1 MSDQSSNPPVPNG
14 ADPAPARRSLREV
27 AESVYDDLLDA
38 DSGSSETS
46 AEQSIDGDGRPRDAS
61 GRFVAKD
68 QATEPGVA
76 DDPVPAPTDESP
88 RDGEQPQPAPAQPGS
103 SIEAPAHWAADD
115 RAAFKE
121 LPPKGQE
128 LFLKRYSAIERD
140 YTQKTQAAAQAVNFA
155 QTLAP
160 VFQNPHMAE
169 SLRSAGVGPSEAINQ
184 WGQFHMGI
192 INPDPQVR
200 LATVQEIARRAQ
212 IDPAALA
219 PGRPGPGAPLSPEAL
234 KDPALKFFAEQV
246 GKLQQE
252 IVSNRQQ
259 LQGVQ
264 NQWAAR
270 QADEAQ
276 RMTQWQVD
284 TFADEKDA
292 RGQPLRPYFD
302 RVVGEIMLL
311 YRGDPQNFDMGKAY
325 QRACYM
331 NESVRE
337 EMQQAGRQIADQQ
350 ASNQRAA
357 LAARSNLKGRTTP
370 VSAPN
375 GAGGDKRSLRE
386 TLEAAADEAGF
397 N

>member
-1 MSDQSSNPPVPNG
+1 
-14 ADPAPARRSLREV
+14 
-27 AESVYDDLLDA
+27 
-38 DSGSSETS
+38 
-46 AEQSIDGDGRPRDAS
+46 
-61 GRFVAKD
+61 
-68 QATEPGVA
+68 
-76 DDPVPAPTDESP
+76 
-88 RDGEQPQPAPAQPGS
+88 
-103 SIEAPAHWAADD
+103 
-115 RAAFKE
+115 

-128 LFLKRYSAIERD
+128 LFLKRYGAIERD

-169 SLRSAGVGPSEAINQ
+169 SLRMAGVAPSEAINQ
-184 WGQFHMGI
+184 WGQFHLGI
-192 INPDPQVR
+192 VHPDPQVR

-219 PGRPGPGAPLSPEAL
+219 TGRSGPTVPPEAL
-234 KDPALKFFAEQV
+234 KDPAIKFFADQV

-252 IVSNRQQ
+252 ILTNRQQ

-284 TFADEKDA
+284 SFADEKDA
-292 RGQPLRPYFD
+292 KGQPAHPYFD
-302 RVVGEIMLL
+302 RVIGEIMLL
-311 YRGDPQNFDMGKAY
+311 YRGDPENFDMGKAY
-325 QRACYM
+325 QRACIL
-331 NESVRE
+331 NDSVRE
-337 EMQQAGRQIADQQ
+337 EMQRAGRQVADQQ

-370 VSAPN
+370 VTTPN
-375 GAGGDKRSLRE
+375 GTGEKRSLRE
-386 TLEAAADEAGF
+386 TLEAAADEAGI